1 VHLAHEG
8 LGGHLVTDTGAVNA
22 TGAFEDVLLNSLAV
36 IKQSRGH
43 DLASGTAALRS
54 SSGLVVAVVGRLSP
68 GVARQLAA
76 SRHDSGPAIALLL
89 AVSTWAAPGAGSPEE
104 TDQAAGILRAA
115 GWRVARLEASTQLAV
130 AWQQIGT
137 LTSKPLPSSL
147 TPGAKGGQGG
157 QKLPESPGTRG
168 AAV

>member
-1 VHLAHEG
+1 M
-8 LGGHLVTDTGAVNA
+8 
-22 TGAFEDVLLNSLAV
+22 
-36 IKQSRGH
+36 
-43 DLASGTAALRS
+43 
-54 SSGLVVAVVGRLSP
+54 GRMSP

-89 AVSTWAAPGAGSPEE
+89 AVSTWAAPGPGSDEE

-115 GWRVARLEASTQLAV
+115 GWRVARLDASTQLAV

-137 LTSKPLPSSL
+137 PTSKLSPSL
-147 TPGAKGGQGG
+147 VRPGAKDGQGG
-157 QKLPESPGTRG
+157 QELPETPGTRG